1 MVVKFL
7 LSCVLF
13 FALAQAQASQPERVL
28 ILGDSITEGYGLA
41 QEASF
46 PFVLQRLLNQ
56 RGKSEVKIQDA
67 GVSGATSASGPS
79 RLNWQLKSG
88 APDILILEL
97 GANDG
102 LRGLPPAEMKK
113 NLKETIEIAK
123 KKAVRVLLLG
133 MKAPP
138 NFGQAYIKEYDAVFP
153 AIAREEKISLMPFF
167 LEGVAGEPSLNQADG
182 IHPNQKGAG
191 IVAANILKYLEPL
204 L

>member
-1 MVVKFL
+1 MVAKFL
-7 LSCVLF
+7 LGCFLF
-13 FALAQAQASQPERVL
+13 FAIAQASRPERVL

-56 RGKSEVKIQDA
+56 RGKSAVKIQDA

-113 NLKETIEIAK
+113 NLKETIEAAK

-138 NFGQAYIKEYDAVFP
+138 SFGKAYVKEYDAVFP
-153 AIAREEKISLMPFF
+153 ALAREEKISLMPFF

-182 IHPNQKGAG
+182 IHPNVQGAG